1 MYPGLDEMDRGVHH
15 RELMARGLHEQYV
28 RSVLPPATMT
38 LKQQLV
44 ALLGRMLVRL
54 QNEQPGPETCVPPS
68 LVGQRTASASSPEP
82 IPWLIP
88 YRMP

>member
-1 MYPGLDEMDRGVHH
+1 MYPGLDEMDCGVHH
-15 RELMARGLHEQYV
+15 QELVARGLHEQYV

-44 ALLGRMLVRL
+44 ALLGRILARL
-54 QNEQPGPETCVPPS
+54 QNEQPGVTPS
-68 LVGQRTASASSPEP
+68 VVGERIASASSPEP
-82 IPWLIP
+82 IRWFSP